1 MKTRR
6 QHFIGRGTLAMVA
19 GWLLALLAGCQQNKQ
34 TAAPPPPPPK
44 VAVAEVATETVPI
57 VIEQSGT
64 VKAVK
69 QVDIYPRVTG
79 YIFERNYTE
88 GTFVDKD
95 AQLYLIDPRPFQDRL
110 DQLKAKLEGQK
121 ASLKFWQSEAE
132 RYARLAKK
140 GAASVEEAEGSLA
153 KRDTT
158 QAEIEETKVNI
169 RNAELDLSYTRIT
182 APFYGRIQE
191 TRINVGN
198 LVQKEVDQLTSLVQ
212 MDPIYVVFNLSRR
225 DAFRIQDLRR
235 QGHAYEPKDMIVE
248 VTLPDGSIYDKKG
261 TINFISYLIDPDT
274 DTFTARGI
282 FENPMHPDIGDFI
295 LIPGQY
301 VPVRVTVGELPD
313 ALVIPQTAVVETQ
326 AGAHVYVIGPDNK
339 AELRF
344 VELGRTHGTKRV
356 VTKGLKQGERVVA
369 VGVQKVKS
377 GTGVKPITAAGSGK
391 DAPPAKGAS

>member
-6 QHFIGRGTLAMVA
+6 QHPIGLGTLAIVA
-19 GWLLALLAGCQQNKQ
+19 GSLLAGCQQQKQ
-34 TAAPPPPPPK
+34 PAAPPPPPPK
-44 VAVAEVATETVPI
+44 VAVAEVTAETVPI

-64 VKAVK
+64 VSAIK
-69 QVDIYPRVTG
+69 QVDIIPRVTG
-79 YIFERNYTE
+79 YIFERNFTE
-88 GTFVDKD
+88 GTFVEKD
-95 AQLYLIDPRPFQDRL
+95 SQLYLIDPRPFQDQL
-110 DQLKAKLEGQK
+110 DRLKAKLEGQK
-121 ASLKFWQSEAE
+121 ATLKFWTSEAE
-132 RYARLAKK
+132 RYSRLAKK

-198 LVQKEVDQLTSLVQ
+198 LVKKEVDQLTSVVQ
-212 MDPIYVVFNLSRR
+212 LDPIYVVFNLSRR

-235 QGHAYEPKDMIVE
+235 KGHAYEPKDMIVE
-248 VTLPDGSIYDKKG
+248 VTLPDGSTYDKQG
-261 TINFISYLIDPDT
+261 LINFVSYLIDPDT
-274 DTFTARGI
+274 DTITVRGI
-282 FENPMHPDIGDFI
+282 FDNPMHPDIGDFV

-301 VPVRVTVGELPD
+301 VPVRVTVGALPN

-326 AGAHVYVIGPDNK
+326 AGAHVYVIGSDNR

-369 VGVQKVKS
+369 VGVQKIRS
-377 GTGVKPITAAGSGK
+377 GTEVEPTVAAKPEKNKAAQSTG
-391 DAPPAKGAS
+391 